1 MRFHMTT
8 TKLGRRALSTFAA
21 LQATLALA
29 QTPPTVVITFD
40 SVATGVPVGGV
51 ATWLAALGIV
61 AVALWFA
68 RRHGGVARAALSLV
82 AAAGV
87 AVVASFSSPNATAIT
102 QLPYIIN
109 IVTSPTA
116 VIFGSAP
123 SGSSN
128 YTMQF
133 NNTTGQ
139 QITLRGVTLNNPGG
153 LSIGLGTTCT
163 VGLVMPAAASC
174 VVQLQE
180 TQPS

>member
-1 MRFHMTT
+1 
-8 TKLGRRALSTFAA
+8 
-21 LQATLALA
+21 
-29 QTPPTVVITFD
+29 
-40 SVATGVPVGGV
+40 
-51 ATWLAALGIV
+51 
-61 AVALWFA
+61 
-68 RRHGGVARAALSLV
+68 
-82 AAAGV
+82 
-87 AVVASFSSPNATAIT
+87 
-102 QLPYIIN
+102 
-109 IVTSPTA
+109 
-116 VIFGSAP
+116 AP

>member
-1 MRFHMTT
+1 MTT
-8 TKLGRRALSTFAA
+8 AKLGRRALATLAA

-68 RRHGGVARAALSLV
+68 RRHSGAARAALTLI
-82 AAAGV
+82 AMAGV
-87 AVVASFSSPNATAIT
+87 ATVGTLSSPNATAVSIV
-102 QLPYIIN
+102 PYIIN